1 MKLLSMF
8 LLAAATWFGQ
18 AEWGTDFEKA
28 KSKAKAEQKLVLVNF
43 SGSDWC
49 APCIKMKKN
58 IFEQTVF
65 TDYADAN
72 LVLVRADFPRSKK
85 NKLDKNWKTEK
96 KQSLNNGNIWIEKLT
111 KREIEIIKLIAL
123 QMNSSQI
130 SEKLFLSYYTVKTH
144 RKNILQKLE
153 LKNTAGLIEFANK
166 NNLL

>member
-58 IFEQTVF
+58 IFEQAVF

-72 LVLVRADFPRSKK
+72 LVLVHADFPRKK
-85 NKLDKNWKTEK
+85 QNKLDKAQQTHNDALAAKYNPKGTFPLTLLLDAEGKVVK
-96 KQSLNNGNIWIEKLT
+96 KWEGLPKVDAAAFVDAVRLAKNGK
-111 KREIEIIKLIAL
+111 
-123 QMNSSQI
+123 
-130 SEKLFLSYYTVKTH
+130 
-144 RKNILQKLE
+144 
-153 LKNTAGLIEFANK
+153 
-166 NNLL
+166 

>member
-1 MKLLSMF
+1 MKTLSML

-18 AEWGTDFEKA
+18 AEWGTDFEQAKA
-28 KSKAKAEQKLVLVNF
+28 KAKAEEKLVLVNF

-85 NKLDKNWKTEK
+85 NKLDKAQQEQNDALAAKYNPKGTFPLTLLLNAEGKVIK
-96 KQSLNNGNIWIEKLT
+96 KWEGLP
-111 KREIEIIKLIAL
+111 
-123 QMNSSQI
+123 
-130 SEKLFLSYYTVKTH
+130 
-144 RKNILQKLE
+144 KLE
-153 LKNTAGLIEFANK
+153 AKEFVTAVRTASNGK
-166 NNLL
+166 

>member
-1 MKLLSMF
+1 MKLFSMF

-18 AEWGTDFEKA
+18 AEWGTDFEQA

-85 NKLDKNWKTEK
+85 NKLDKAQQEQNDALAAKYNQKGTFPLTLLLDAEGKVVK
-96 KQSLNNGNIWIEKLT
+96 KWE
-111 KREIEIIKLIAL
+111 
-123 QMNSSQI
+123 
-130 SEKLFLSYYTVKTH
+130 
-144 RKNILQKLE
+144 
-153 LKNTAGLIEFANK
+153 GLPKVDAAEFVAAVRLATDGK
-166 NNLL
+166 